1 MNKFKSPSPAKKSRV
16 SNSHKK
22 RAAENKNKR
31 EQNKAFKPK
40 KTRRKIG
47 YRRKAGGGACPKGSS
62 VHVPAADFDFLR
74 KRIKTKSRTP
84 EEESVGIDHGR
95 LCIYNT
101 K

>member
-1 MNKFKSPSPAKKSRV
+1 MALLGYFALV
-16 SNSHKK
+16 SVHG
-22 RAAENKNKR
+22 
-31 EQNKAFKPK
+31 
-40 KTRRKIG
+40 IVDG
-47 YRRKAGGGACPKGSS
+47 VGKGSS
-62 VHVPAADFDFLR
+62 VHVLAADFDFLR